1 MTPREGLL
9 ERLRRG
15 DRVVG
20 DGAWGTMLLDR
31 GLPPG
36 AAPES
41 WTLERPDVITA
52 IGQAYLDA
60 GAEIITTNTF
70 GGSRFR
76 LAPQGLHDA
85 VSEVNRR
92 GVHLA
97 AEVAGDRAYVSASIG
112 PSGLVLQPYGD
123 ADPAR
128 VADGFEEQALALASA
143 GADLFCVE
151 TMTDAHEAAL
161 AIGAVRRV
169 APSAT
174 VIATMTFDITP
185 RGPYTVMGVSVAQAA
200 RALEGAGADV
210 VGANCGTGV
219 EAMLVVA
226 RALAAQTS
234 VSIAIRAN
242 AGLPVR
248 RGGRLR
254 YPDSPQRYASTAVQ
268 MLELGVGVI
277 GGCCG
282 TTPDHIRALAALVA
296 ARSA

>member
-1 MTPREGLL
+1 MTPRQGLL
-9 ERLRRG
+9 ERLQRG

-20 DGAWGTMLLDR
+20 DGAWGTMLIDR

-41 WTLERPDVITA
+41 WTLARPDVITA
-52 IGQAYLDA
+52 IGRAYLDA

-97 AEVAGDRAYVSASIG
+97 AAVAQDRAYVSASIG

-128 VADGFEEQALALASA
+128 IADGFEEQALALASA

-185 RGPYTVMGVSVAQAA
+185 RGPYTVMGVSVAEAA

-210 VGANCGTGV
+210 VGANCGSGV
-219 EAMLVVA
+219 EAMLEVA
-226 RALAAQTS
+226 RALSAQTTLP
-234 VSIAIRAN
+234 IAIRAN

-248 RGGRLR
+248 RRGRLL
-254 YPDSPQRYASTAVQ
+254 YPDSPQRYASTAVR
-268 MLELGVGVI
+268 MLDHGVRVI

-282 TTPDHIRALAALVA
+282 TTPDHIRALAALMA
-296 ARSA
+296 PRST